1 MPYITNEERAR
12 IKEGLTPENAGQ
24 LNYRIHLV
32 IAEYL
37 DSKGENYQACNDIM
51 GALEGVKQEFYR
63 RKAAPYEDKRLPKMA
78 TLIFTNNETNT
89 RTNL

>member
-1 MPYITNEERAR
+1 MPYIPENERQA
-12 IKEGLTPENAGQ
+12 IINGLTPENAGQ

-37 DSKGENYQACNDIM
+37 YSKGENYQTCNDIM

-63 RKAAPYEDKRLPKMA
+63 RRVAAYEDKKIAENGDIQFYQPYIGLP
-78 TLIFTNNETNT
+78 
-89 RTNL
+89 

>member
-1 MPYITNEERAR
+1 MPYIPENERQAITN
-12 IKEGLTPENAGQ
+12 GLTPENAGQ

-37 DSKGENYQACNDIM
+37 YSKGENYLTCNDIM

-63 RKAAPYEDKRLPKMA
+63 RRVAAYEDKKIAENGDIQFYQPYIGLP
-78 TLIFTNNETNT
+78 
-89 RTNL
+89 